1 MDEVGSAPLWVEI
14 VSRQGDVLA
23 RHRCSAPEL
32 RIGRGYANDVV
43 LDDPYV
49 APEHL
54 HIRRDAAGKWVA
66 EDFGSANGLF
76 AGHGKTKMP
85 RIVLDGDQLIR
96 IGRTYLRVRDPAYS
110 VPRERLE
117 DAQVRVWPV
126 AIALGCGALAFELLL
141 LWLGET
147 REPHLYRYVESLA
160 GLAFPLAGW
169 AGIWAVLAR
178 VFSGEARFGRQL
190 LIALWGLLFW
200 LIGYELIKL
209 IAFSFTWRWLAAY
222 QYVGG
227 WCLAAAVCFAHLNEV
242 APSRA
247 KLNAA
252 IMAALAAGAIA
263 MHVLV
268 QIEQRS
274 ATDQRIFAT
283 SLMPPVLQLAP
294 PVREDAFF
302 AEVER
307 LKSAVDHA
315 RIADPP

>member
-1 MDEVGSAPLWVEI
+1 MDEIGNASLWVEI

-23 RHRCSAPEL
+23 RYRCFGSEL

-54 HIRRDAAGKWVA
+54 HIRRDDAGKWIA
-66 EDFGSANGLF
+66 EDFGSASGLF
-76 AGHGKTKMP
+76 AGHGKARMP
-85 RIVLDGDQLIR
+85 RIVLHGDQLIR

-110 VPRERLE
+110 VPRERLDE
-117 DAQVRVWPV
+117 APARVWPV
-126 AIALGCGALAFELLL
+126 VAALGFGALAFELLL
-141 LWLGET
+141 LWLSET
-147 REPHLYRYVESLA
+147 REPHLYRYVEALA
-160 GLAFPLAGW
+160 GLAFPLTAW

-178 VFSGEARFGRQL
+178 IFSGEARFGRHM
-190 LIALWGLLFW
+190 LIALCGLLLW
-200 LIGYELIKL
+200 LLGYELIKL
-209 IAFSFTWRWLAAY
+209 VAFSFTWRWLATY
-222 QYVGG
+222 QYVGA
-227 WCLAAAVCFAHLNEV
+227 WCLAAAVCFAHISEI

-274 ATDQRIFAT
+274 ATDQHIFAT
-283 SLMPPVLQLAP
+283 SLLPPALQLAP
-294 PVREDAFF
+294 PVRDDAFF
-302 AEVER
+302 AEIER
-307 LKSAVDHA
+307 LKGTVDRA
-315 RIADPP
+315 RTADPP